1 MGDGRDRVLGV
12 LRASTALVDELV
24 RHPGHWVDAARA
36 QRHTGEEVRAELVA
50 AVTTDRGNT
59 ALDALRIGYRRG
71 LLRIAARDITSPDPV
86 ADLPA
91 VGEALAELAEA
102 ALEAALAIAREEYG
116 NGHEQC
122 RLAIIGMGKT
132 GGES

>member
-1 MGDGRDRVLGV
+1 MTTERG
-12 LRASTALVDELV
+12 ST
-24 RHPGHWVDAARA
+24 
-36 QRHTGEEVRAELVA
+36 
-50 AVTTDRGNT
+50 T